1 MCRWMLLFLQ
11 SWLKEEAANTEPPTL
26 ADVIQGILSKR
37 EQTGK
42 QSRYTTIHNL
52 KAAANMLMFLQ
63 TNDIKDMA
71 GLEEKV
77 MEMYGEQRSI
87 SEKLKPI
94 DRRLKTLD

>member
-1 MCRWMLLFLQ
+1 
-11 SWLKEEAANTEPPTL
+11 
-26 ADVIQGILSKR
+26 
-37 EQTGK
+37 
-42 QSRYTTIHNL
+42 
-52 KAAANMLMFLQ
+52 MLMFLQ

-94 DRRLKTLD
+94 DRRLKTLDEHISNAACISSTAKLTGNTSSKSRKSRKRFTKATAWN